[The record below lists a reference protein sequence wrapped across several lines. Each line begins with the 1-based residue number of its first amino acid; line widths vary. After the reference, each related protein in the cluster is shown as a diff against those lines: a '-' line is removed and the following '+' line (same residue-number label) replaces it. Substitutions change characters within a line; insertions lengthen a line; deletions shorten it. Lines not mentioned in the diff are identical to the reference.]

1 MNMSR
6 QIGPT
11 STFIRFV
18 IKQLSKALS
27 MTGLVTVTAVAGFAS
42 GAEIVLMA
50 SAPTEAAKYL
60 SAEQKMATI
69 EFFEKYDATA
79 RRELQNVAR
88 YPNRAE
94 ARNQRLEGKV
104 GVAFEV
110 SPSGD
115 LQQVEI
121 IQPSQSKIL
130 NSAALASVRWAKYPA
145 FATELPAGEASR
157 RYTVIFDYRFPVD
170 EK

>member
-1 MNMSR
+1 MNMPRRVGATSR
-6 QIGPT
+6 L
-11 STFIRFV
+11 IRFF
-18 IKQLSKALS
+18 IKPLRKALS
-27 MTGLVTVTAVAGFAS
+27 MTGLVTVNAVAGLAS
-42 GAEIVLMA
+42 GAEIVMIA
-50 SAPTEAAKYL
+50 SAPSEAAEYL
-60 SAEQKMATI
+60 NSEQKMATI

-79 RRELQNVAR
+79 RRELQKVAR

-110 SPSGD
+110 NPSGD
-115 LQQVEI
+115 LQQAEI
-121 IQPSQSKIL
+121 IQSSPSKIL

-145 FATELPAGEASR
+145 FDSALPAGKASR